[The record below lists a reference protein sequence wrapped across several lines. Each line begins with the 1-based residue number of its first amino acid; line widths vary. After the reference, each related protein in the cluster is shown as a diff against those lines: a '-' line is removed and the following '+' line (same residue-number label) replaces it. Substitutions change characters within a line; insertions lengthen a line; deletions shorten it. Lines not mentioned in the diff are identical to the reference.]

1 MLINDK
7 RALVYVVEINDIV
20 PIKDADKIETAV
32 IKGWKVVVKKNQF
45 KPGDKA
51 IYFEIDSFL
60 PIKPEFEF
68 LRASSY
74 RKLGELEG
82 FRLKTIKLR
91 KQISQGLIMSFSDL
105 NIEPCDVNT
114 DLTDIIGVVKWEIP
128 ETGFTPSGKVSLG
141 NPFPY
146 FIPKTDE
153 ERVQNY
159 EIEYY
164 LKDLTLDDLYIT
176 EKIDGS
182 SITVYV
188 NRNNPDRIFG
198 VCSRNRDIDKDE
210 QNMFWENVIKLN
222 LEEKMLNIGFNFAIQ
237 GELHGIGIQNNPYK
251 MMNRNILWYTG
262 YNIDKQERMNYFEF
276 KDILNKLGLNMV
288 PELSIDPIKNKNI
301 FDRDMWLEFAENKS
315 TLADVD
321 REGVVVRAKNDTSIS
336 FKAVSNKYLLKYD

>member
-7 RALVYVVEINDIV
+7 RALAYVVEINDIV

-32 IKGWKVVVKKNQF
+32 VKGWKVVVKKGQF

-91 KQISQGLIMSFSDL
+91 KQISQGLIISFSDL

-114 DLTDIIGVVKWEIP
+114 DLTDKLGVVKWEVP
-128 ETGFTPSGKVSLG
+128 EIISANGKVSPG
-141 NPFPY
+141 NSFPY

-164 LKDLTLDDLYIT
+164 LKDLTLNDLYIT

-288 PELSIDPIKNKNI
+288 PELSVDNIDIMN
-301 FDRDMWLEFAENKS
+301 RDSWLEYAEKDKS
-315 TLADVD
+315 KLADVD
-321 REGVVVRAKNDTSIS
+321 REGVVVRSKNKTDIS
-336 FKAVSNKYLLKYD
+336 FKAVSNKYLLKHE

>member
-1 MLINDK
+1 MIINDK
-7 RALVYVVEINDIV
+7 RALAYVVEINDII

-32 IKGWKVVVKKNQF
+32 IKGWKVVVKKDQF

-68 LRASSY
+68 LRSSSY

-105 NIEPCDVNT
+105 NIEPCDVGT
-114 DLTDIIGVVKWEIP
+114 DLTDILGVVKWEVP
-128 ETGFTPSGKVSLG
+128 EVITPVGKVSPGKL
-141 NPFPY
+141 FPS

-164 LKDLTLDDLYIT
+164 LKDLTFDDLYVT

-182 SITVYV
+182 SITVYYNEGV
-188 NRNNPDRIFG
+188 FG
-198 VCSRNRDIDKDE
+198 VCSRNRDIDRDE
-210 QNMFWENVIKLN
+210 TNMFWENVLKLN
-222 LEEKMLNIGFNFAIQ
+222 LEDKVKEIGYNFAVQ

-251 MMNRNILWYTG
+251 MMGRNILWYTG
-262 YNIDKQERMNYFEF
+262 FNIDKQERLNYQQF
-276 KDILNKLGLNMV
+276 KDLLNKLGLKMV
-288 PELSIDPIKNKNI
+288 PELSIDSIKDKNI

-321 REGVVVRAKNDTSIS
+321 REGIVVRAKNDTSIS
-336 FKAVSNKYLLKYD
+336 FKAVSNKYLLKHD